1 MSTVSRT
8 SKKGLEKI
16 RGKDLLII
24 VIQVITVVARI
35 HLGNVRVVFFL
46 DKPKNMK
53 PLISL
58 GFQKLHQFRRFFC
71 PKLDDKKWF
80 MGFYK
85 LMHTFQNLFFVTL
98 NINFYNT

>member
-1 MSTVSRT
+1 MSTVSST

-24 VIQVITVVARI
+24 VIKVITVVARI
-35 HLGNVRVVFFL
+35 HLADVWMVFFL

-58 GFQKLHQFRRFFC
+58 GFQKLHKFRRFFS
-71 PKLDDKKWF
+71 PKFDDKKWF

-85 LMHTFQNLFFVTL
+85 
-98 NINFYNT
+98 